1 MGASLYSLH
10 ESNIFGVMPVFSM
23 DASHIF
29 PQSVLAVIPL
39 IVCDWCCGN
48 QSLLWMLCRASLL
61 CGCQSLFVPQL
72 LEEKPFL
79 SHFWCEVGGTGALL
93 GEEQN
98 LSIPPQELRTWGCV
112 LQRWSFYLPARS
124 RCSVRIVPHLDV
136 FLMYLLEEVSSMF
149 SYLLPHSQLHSLT
162 SDELIYVY

>member
-98 LSIPPQELRTWGCV
+98 LSIPPQELSTKRYTQWYHMSPGV
-112 LQRWSFYLPARS
+112 QTQST
-124 RCSVRIVPHLDV
+124 
-136 FLMYLLEEVSSMF
+136 LLAMPMD
-149 SYLLPHSQLHSLT
+149 LPHVQACRQLAWVALKCCVHQAT
-162 SDELIYVY
+162 SADLLA

>member
-1 MGASLYSLH
+1 MVLEGCLYMGASLYSLH
-10 ESNIFGVMPVFSM
+10 ESNIFGVMPVLSM

-29 PQSVLAVIPL
+29 PQSVLALIPL

-79 SHFWCEVGGTGALL
+79 SCG
-93 GEEQN
+93 
-98 LSIPPQELRTWGCV
+98 
-112 LQRWSFYLPARS
+112 
-124 RCSVRIVPHLDV
+124 VR
-136 FLMYLLEEVSSMF
+136 
-149 SYLLPHSQLHSLT
+149 
-162 SDELIYVY
+162 